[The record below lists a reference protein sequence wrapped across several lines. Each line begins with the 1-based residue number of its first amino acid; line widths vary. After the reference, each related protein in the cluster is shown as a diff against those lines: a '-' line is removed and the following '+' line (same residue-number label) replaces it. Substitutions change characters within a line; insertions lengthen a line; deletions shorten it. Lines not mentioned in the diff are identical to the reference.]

1 MRVTGIRGMTRP
13 GVGSFCEVDVVAGTR
28 DCRDALEV
36 AEAAAGIGLTRLCE
50 SGRSAVSTGVGGGV
64 VVRETHSGMLV
75 KRWLEST
82 CWRAIAVLQAACTT
96 TLARERMSLRRP
108 LTSAATDACTMR
120 SSSVEAGLVSACSPA
135 REASA
140 PREMGER
147 ASL

>member
-1 MRVTGIRGMTRP
+1 MVY
-13 GVGSFCEVDVVAGTR
+13 
-28 DCRDALEV
+28 
-36 AEAAAGIGLTRLCE
+36 
-50 SGRSAVSTGVGGGV
+50 GGV
-64 VVRETHSGMLV
+64 VVREAHSETLV
-75 KRWLEST
+75 KRWLELR

-96 TLARERMSLRRP
+96 TLVRECMSLRRL

-120 SSSVEAGLVSACSPA
+120 SSSVDAGLVSACSPA